1 MKKKGKYTDS
11 AYVET
16 EFVSNEDEIK
26 PVVKKSVK
34 KDPLADKV
42 KNLRGKGYDND
53 RIAAML
59 MTRKEIVDKIK

>member
-34 KDPLADKV
+34 KDPLAE
-42 KNLRGKGYDND
+42 R
-53 RIAAML
+53 
-59 MTRKEIVDKIK
+59 